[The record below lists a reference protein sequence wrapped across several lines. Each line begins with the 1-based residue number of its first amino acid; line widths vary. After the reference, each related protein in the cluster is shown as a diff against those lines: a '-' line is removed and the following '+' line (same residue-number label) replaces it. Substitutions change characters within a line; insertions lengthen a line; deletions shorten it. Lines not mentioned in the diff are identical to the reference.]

1 MAEPGNGDI
10 LYYDEDGD
18 PVIFWPGALLK
29 GKGGGKGENPP
40 EVPPEDPP
48 DPLGDDDDDDDAAND
63 DDDARLAVST
73 REVRRER
80 PPCERC
86 GQPGTTLWLG
96 TFCSTYC
103 EEMTHPRQNGN
114 EPLVYDESYNTNPQ
128 DPDIFLEENVVLG
141 TAMVAQEV
149 EVTVQGISAEEQA
162 RRAVFVSGGEP
173 RGSLGRVR
181 RCVLC
186 GRARAPFAGAGLERS
201 GRWLCGDKDCLE
213 LPEMA
218 TAPSSPGGRDAHEE
232 LQ

>member
-1 MAEPGNGDI
+1 
-10 LYYDEDGD
+10 
-18 PVIFWPGALLK
+18 
-29 GKGGGKGENPP
+29 
-40 EVPPEDPP
+40 
-48 DPLGDDDDDDDAAND
+48 
-63 DDDARLAVST
+63 
-73 REVRRER
+73 
-80 PPCERC
+80 
-86 GQPGTTLWLG
+86 LG

-114 EPLVYDESYNTNPQ
+114 EPLVYDESYKTNPQ
-128 DPDIFLEENVVLG
+128 DPDIFLEENVVLD

-218 TAPSSPGGRDAHEE
+218 TAPSSPGGRDTHEE